1 MSRLAVI
8 CAKNRAAVEKATE
21 RLAAGAAAAEI
32 AHVYGVNAVGYGMTV
47 FDEADVK
54 RIFADIRA
62 RGYLLTTLV
71 CNAANLGIGQKT
83 MEVDMAEFTDVRNT
97 NVGWNFMLAR
107 EAARQMTEAGGGSIV
122 FITSNTAYRAIPDRV
137 AYGASKGA
145 LLSMMRALALD
156 LGKYNIKVNSVL
168 HIPAVIAGP
177 DVGNFVNHVFPFD
190 DLAEACVLPV
200 QVRGVRMHHEK
211 LRGGG
216 VRVTGARHGKYA
228 AFVAQGI
235 LPETV
240 GGKFPAD
247 GAGIPLLHVLVISA
261 ALQHKALDHAVE
273 DQPVK
278 KVLFRQRHKIGDREG
293 CHFGVQFGFHRAIVF
308 YLNLY
313 NRVFHFFYLFFCKF
327 VLTGVCARRHVPSL
341 SHFFM
346 RIFENFSIFQTHLA
360 KF

>member
-1 MSRLAVI
+1 
-8 CAKNRAAVEKATE
+8 
-21 RLAAGAAAAEI
+21 
-32 AHVYGVNAVGYGMTV
+32 MTV

-83 MEVDMAEFTDVRNT
+83 MEVDMAEFTDVLNT

-107 EAARQMTEAGGGSIV
+107 EAARQMMEAGGGSIV

-168 HIPAVIAGP
+168 HVPAVIAGP
-177 DVGNFVNHVFPFD
+177 DVGNFVDHILTLNH
-190 DLAEACVLPV
+190 LTKACVLPV

-216 VRVTGARHGKYA
+216 VWVTGARHGKHPA
-228 AFVAQGI
+228 LVAKGI

-240 GGKFPAD
+240 GGKLPAD
-247 GAGIPLLHVLVISA
+247 GTGVPLLHVLVISA

-278 KVLFRQRHKIGDREG
+278 KVLFRQRHKIGNRQG
-293 CHFGVQFGFHRAIVF
+293 CHLGVQLGFHGTEILYF
-308 YLNLY
+308 NLN
-313 NRVFHFFYLFFCKF
+313 NRMIHFLPLSEFAGRLARRLPPFF
-327 VLTGVCARRHVPSL
+327 VVSLTG
-341 SHFFM
+341 
-346 RIFENFSIFQTHLA
+346 
-360 KF
+360 

>member
-1 MSRLAVI
+1 
-8 CAKNRAAVEKATE
+8 
-21 RLAAGAAAAEI
+21 
-32 AHVYGVNAVGYGMTV
+32 MTV

-83 MEVDMAEFTDVRNT
+83 MEVGMAEFTDVLNT

-107 EAARQMTEAGGGSIV
+107 EAARQMMEAGGGSIV

-145 LLSMMRALALD
+145 ILSMMRALALD

-228 AFVAQGI
+228 AFVAKGI

-240 GGKFPAD
+240 GGKLPAD
-247 GAGIPLLHVLVISA
+247 GTGVPLLQFSSYPPPCNIKPLITRWKIS
-261 ALQHKALDHAVE
+261 
-273 DQPVK
+273 PSK
-278 KVLFRQRHKIGDREG
+278 KFFSASATKLATVRG
-293 CHFGVQFGFHRAIVF
+293 AISGYSSAF
-308 YLNLY
+308 I
-313 NRVFHFFYLFFCKF
+313 
-327 VLTGVCARRHVPSL
+327 VP
-341 SHFFM
+341 
-346 RIFENFSIFQTHLA
+346 
-360 KF
+360 